1 MQQKNKNK
9 KQKYLGAIYLLPLF
23 LIVFAL
29 FLGASGEAIP
39 DRFYPDD
46 IQPNDSVSATVTEKL
61 GQSEES
67 GYTAKVFGVIPAK
80 NIDKGI
86 SKNLTLVPCGDVFG
100 VKFFTKGV
108 VITGIS
114 EVESREG
121 IISPAA
127 KAGLK
132 TGDVILSVNGR
143 EINTVEEMTD
153 AVESSDGSALEIE
166 FVRDDKNYKSLIYPI
181 KALSDE
187 SYKAGLWVR
196 DNTAGTGT
204 CTYYDPSDGSF
215 AALGHGIYD
224 ADANLLM
231 PLLKGAVVEIRLED
245 IIKGRE
251 GHPGELKGSFGS
263 TKIGSLVSNN
273 SCGIFGVLTEAPS
286 LIKNALPVGIKTDVK
301 EGAATILSNVDGL
314 GIEEYDIEISKIYSG
329 NEKTKNFVI
338 KVSDPD
344 LLEKT
349 GGIVRGMSGSPIIQ
363 NGKLIGA
370 VTHVMVN
377 DPTKGYGIF
386 IENMLAE
393 AEKIK

>member
-1 MQQKNKNK
+1 MQQKNNNK
-9 KQKYLGAIYLLPLF
+9 KRINPGVIYLLPLF
-23 LIVFAL
+23 LIAFAL
-29 FLGASGEAIP
+29 FIGASGEAIP
-39 DRFYPDD
+39 DRFYPENN
-46 IQPNDSVSATVTEKL
+46 IDSVSANVG
-61 GQSEES
+61 GQTAELHDS

-80 NIDKGI
+80 NVDKGI
-86 SKNLTLVPCGDVFG
+86 SKDLKLIPCGDVFG
-100 VKFFTKGV
+100 VKFFTRGV

-132 TGDVILSVNGR
+132 TGDVILSVNGKQ
-143 EINTVEEMTD
+143 INTVEEMTD
-153 AVESSDGSALEIE
+153 AVEDSQGSELELE
-166 FVRDDKNYKSLIYPI
+166 FVRDDKNYKTLICPI
-181 KALSDE
+181 RSLSDE

-196 DNTAGTGT
+196 DSTAGIGT
-204 CTYYDPSDGSF
+204 CTYYDPKDGSF

-224 ADANLLM
+224 ADAELLM
-231 PLLKGAVVEIRLED
+231 PLLKGAVVEITLDD

-263 TKIGSLVSNN
+263 TKIGSLIANN
-273 SCGIFGVLTEAPS
+273 SCGIFGVLTEPPE
-286 LIKNALPVGIKTDVK
+286 LVREALPVGVKSDIKL
-301 EGAATILSNVDGL
+301 GPATILSNVDGC
-314 GIEEYDIEISKIYSG
+314 GIVEYNIEIAKIYSG

-338 KVSDPD
+338 KVTDPA
-344 LLEKT
+344 LIEKT
-349 GGIVRGMSGSPIIQ
+349 GGIVRGMSGSPILQ

-377 DPTKGYGIF
+377 DPMRGYGIF